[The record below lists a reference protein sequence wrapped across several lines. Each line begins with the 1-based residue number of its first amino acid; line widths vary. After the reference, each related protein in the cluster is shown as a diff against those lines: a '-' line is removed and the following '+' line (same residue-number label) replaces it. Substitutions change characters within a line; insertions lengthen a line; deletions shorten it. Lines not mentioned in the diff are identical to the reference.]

1 MMYKAKVNYYEKD
14 ECTEVKHF
22 LIISGKNYLD
32 AMEKIV
38 DYYQDDDIE
47 SVSLS
52 AIAPEDFIIF
62 EENEKDLF
70 AKVTTSAE
78 GNAGW

>member
-1 MMYKAKVNYYEKD
+1 MMYKAKVKYYEND
-14 ECTEVKHF
+14 CAEVNHF
-22 LIISGKNYLD
+22 LIINGESYLNV
-32 AMEKIV
+32 MERII
-38 DYYQDDDIE
+38 DYYKDGNLE

-52 AIAPEDFIIF
+52 VIAPEDFIIF

-70 AKVTTSAE
+70 AKVTTVVE